1 MPGSHVLYPG
11 ALEEALVKIE
21 SEDRMP
27 SLTPAS
33 PKLSPTQTLVREE
46 EEKHAMMM
54 QHFFTQGS
62 CTDCEVMKKTPFF
75 IVIVRH

>member
-1 MPGSHVLYPG
+1 MYIHDIVPRGLG
-11 ALEEALVKIE
+11 GGFCEGI
-21 SEDRMP
+21 MP

-33 PKLSPTQTLVREE
+33 PKLSPTQTLLQEE

-62 CTDCEVMKKTPFF
+62 CTDCEVMKKNPFF
-75 IVIVRH
+75 IVNVRH